1 MAKMPLGAWSLSQAL
16 PYIYINATHTK
27 VRFKNVIPKC
37 LFFLTSI
44 QFTEQF
50 RVERLGAYSS

>member
-1 MAKMPLGAWSLSQAL
+1 MAKMPLCAWSLSQAL

-44 QFTEQF
+44 QF